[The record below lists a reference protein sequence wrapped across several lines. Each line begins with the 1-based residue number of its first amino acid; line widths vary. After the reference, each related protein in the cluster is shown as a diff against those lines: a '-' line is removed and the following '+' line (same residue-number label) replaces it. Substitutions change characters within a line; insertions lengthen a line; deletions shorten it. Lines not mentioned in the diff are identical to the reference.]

1 MPTAVVRGDG
11 VVCSVDEGGATVVHS
26 KKRRR
31 WIQPVHITILIIIKG
46 LSLLQSILVLAN
58 VLLCFVTGWRH
69 ALRCERP
76 FIMII
81 MIIITIFPGFVFAL
95 FVLVPVPE
103 HL

>member
-1 MPTAVVRGDG
+1 MTFVLMRVLSLLRVIEILLD
-11 VVCSVDEGGATVVHS
+11 VQS
-26 KKRRR
+26 
-31 WIQPVHITILIIIKG
+31 ILLIIIIIEG